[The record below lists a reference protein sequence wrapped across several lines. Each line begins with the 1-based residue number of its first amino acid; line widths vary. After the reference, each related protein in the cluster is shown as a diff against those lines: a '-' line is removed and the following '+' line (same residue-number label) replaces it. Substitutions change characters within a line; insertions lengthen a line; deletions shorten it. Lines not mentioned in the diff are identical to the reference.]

1 MEKAKN
7 NLMKRYGIIDI
18 GSNTEVLVI
27 YEDDGTSFR
36 TLQYISVPVHLI
48 RYHHDGHM
56 DEEGILRT
64 AETVNEFVK
73 VCRQFETD
81 TIMAEITE
89 PWRRI
94 DNADALTA
102 AIEACG
108 VPVMCLSGDEE
119 ALCSLAG
126 ARLAF
131 DDVRLMI
138 DIGGGSTEFVSIEDN
153 TITDMISIPYGC
165 VRLQA
170 LGYDAEKA
178 APIVEET
185 RRAHPLL
192 QDSPV
197 LTGVGGTLRAVE
209 AFMVQYTDCTDGIP
223 VEKICELYEKILNG
237 DEALLDLVCRS
248 ITEDRRPYI
257 IPGLGMLVSV
267 CRSFRVKT
275 VQVSPYGVREGFW
288 MRHVRS

>member
-1 MEKAKN
+1 
-7 NLMKRYGIIDI
+7 MKRCGIIDI

-27 YEDDGTSFR
+27 YEDHGTSFL

-48 RYHHDGHM
+48 QYHHDGHM
-56 DEEGILRT
+56 DEEGIRRT
-64 AETVNEFVK
+64 AETVAEFVK
-73 VCRQFETD
+73 VCRQYDTD

-108 VPVMCLSGDEE
+108 VPVKCLSGDEE

-126 ARLAF
+126 ARLAYG
-131 DDVRLMI
+131 DVRLMI
-138 DIGGGSTEFVSIEDN
+138 DIGGGSTEFVSIADDA
-153 TITDMISIPYGC
+153 ITDMVSIPYGC
-165 VRLQA
+165 LRLEA

-178 APIVEET
+178 QPLLEEM
-185 RRAHPLL
+185 RAAHPLL
-192 QDSPV
+192 LDSPV

-209 AFMVQYTDCTDGIP
+209 AFMTQYTDCSGGIP
-223 VEKICELYEKILNG
+223 AEKLYELYNELRNG
-237 DEALLDLVCRS
+237 NEDLLDLVYRS
-248 ITEDRRPYI
+248 VTEDRRPYV
-257 IPGLGMLVSV
+257 IPGLGMLVSA
-267 CRSFRVKT
+267 CRSFHVKT

-288 MRHVRS
+288 MRHVRG

>member
-1 MEKAKN
+1 
-7 NLMKRYGIIDI
+7 MKRYGIIDI

-48 RYHHDGHM
+48 RYHRNGHM
-56 DEEGILRT
+56 DDEGIRRT
-64 AETVNEFVK
+64 AETVAEFVRI
-73 VCRQFETD
+73 CREYGTD
-81 TIMAEITE
+81 TITAEITE

-138 DIGGGSTEFVSIEDN
+138 DIGGGSTEFVSIQDD
-153 TITDMISIPYGC
+153 TITDMVSIPYGC

-178 APIVEET
+178 APLVEET

-192 QDSPV
+192 QDCPV

-223 VEKICELYEKILNG
+223 AEKLYELYEKVING
-237 DEALLDLVCRS
+237 DADLLDLIYRS

-257 IPGLGMLVSV
+257 VPGLGMLVSI
-267 CRSFRVKT
+267 CRSFHVNT